1 MNEMLA
7 IAMKLLSSRSCSE
20 REVRRH
26 LEKEFAALPEVD
38 THIEESIARLREL
51 QVIND
56 NRLAQSVAQRYSHK
70 GNRFIAQ
77 TLKQKGVADD
87 VIAGVLASLDD
98 EYSRALDEARRKGN
112 RGTWTSAEDVKTG
125 LAHFLSGRG
134 FSHEAIKAVMSELC
148 DEGFFKVRLIS

>member
-1 MNEMLA
+1 M
-7 IAMKLLSSRSCSE
+7 
-20 REVRRH
+20 
-26 LEKEFAALPEVD
+26 
-38 THIEESIARLREL
+38 ARLREL

-56 NRLAQSVAQRYSHK
+56 NRLAESVAQRYSHK

-87 VIAGVLASLDD
+87 VIASVLASLDD

-134 FSHEAIKAVMSELC
+134 FSHEAIKAVMSELG